1 MKKTWLKASDFRR
14 ARELKVRGWRAQRG
28 SSLIELA
35 CFVTVMFVPI
45 LFLSVDFGRAY
56 YMNIEVTNAARAGAQ
71 YAVSDPS
78 ASVANIQSAA
88 TADVTP
94 DLSGMTA
101 VATTGCMCSD
111 GSLAQSPC
119 GGSPPTCSGS
129 VRLVNFV
136 QVNTQITYTPIFPYP
151 WLPSTIVLKGQAL
164 YPTGT

>member
-1 MKKTWLKASDFRR
+1 MKTTWLKAGDFRR
-14 ARELKVRGWRAQRG
+14 MRGLKMRGRGAQRG

-71 YAVSDPS
+71 YAVSNPS
-78 ASVANIQSAA
+78 ANVTNIQYVA
-88 TADVTP
+88 TKDALDV
-94 DLSGMTA
+94 SGMTA
-101 VATTGCMCSD
+101 VAVTGCMCSD
-111 GSLAQSPC
+111 GSSPQTPC
-119 GGSPPTCSGS
+119 STTTPPTCLGT
-129 VRLVNFV
+129 RLVNYV
-136 QVNTQITYTPIFPYP
+136 QVNTQVTYTPIFPYP